1 MARHQW
7 VAQADQGVRFGVQV
21 GAVKRRTALFRWELR
36 DEPMKVIMEAGKY
49 IESLGFDGL
58 FIHDHPMLSPDPW
71 VCLPALAVATER
83 VMLGSVVNCVYYR
96 HPAHFARLATD
107 VDQLS
112 DGRLMIGIG
121 SGWSKPEF
129 NCFDKPFRTDVERL
143 KGVEETVKIL
153 NGVWGDEPFAF
164 EGEHFT
170 TRNMRLNPGPV
181 QQPHPPIMIA
191 GVGEKVTLKQVAQY
205 ADACNLDESK
215 LPDAPRDIPK
225 KIAAIERHCEAI
237 GRDPGEILRTH
248 FVGWLMLAPTEAE
261 VKEKIARYYPDGLPA
276 AFDRFVMAGT
286 PEQIAEWYQQR
297 AAAGIQYFVVQMLD
311 GTDRETLDLLANQ
324 VAPNVK

>member
-1 MARHQW
+1 MARHPW
-7 VAQADQGVRFGVQV
+7 VAKADQGVRFGVQV
-21 GAVKRRTALFRWELR
+21 GAIKRRTALFRWELR
-36 DEPMKVIMEAGKY
+36 DQPMQVIMEAGKL

-71 VCLPALAVATER
+71 ICLPALAVATER

-96 HPAHFARLATD
+96 HPAHFARQATD
-107 VDQLS
+107 LDQLS
-112 DGRLMIGIG
+112 GGRLMIGIG

-129 NCFDKPFRTDVERL
+129 NCFDKPFRTDVQRL

-153 NGVWGDEPFAF
+153 NGVWGAEPFAF
-164 EGEHFT
+164 EGEHFQ

-191 GVGEKVTLKQVAQY
+191 GVGEKVTLRQVARY

-215 LPDAPRDIPK
+215 LPDASRDIPR

-237 GRDPGEILRTH
+237 GRDPNEILRTH
-248 FVGWLMLAPTEAE
+248 FVGWLMLAPTEVE
-261 VKEKIARYYPDGLPA
+261 VKQKVARYYPDGVPES
-276 AFDRFVMAGT
+276 FNRFVMAGT
-286 PEQIAEWYQQR
+286 PEQITEWYQQR
-297 AAAGIQYFVVQMLD
+297 ADAGIQYFVVQMLD
-311 GTDRETLDLLANQ
+311 GKDRETLELLANE
-324 VAPNVK
+324 VMPNVG